1 MAARKNHLSA
11 QYNLAILLPAGNGG
25 KADFKQANIW
35 VLAAHSKALKTSHPV
50 LTPQGMSKLA
60 QKIRTKI
67 RYHDAVKARRV
78 AVHLTGFAA

>member
-1 MAARKNHLSA
+1 
-11 QYNLAILLPAGNGG
+11 
-25 KADFKQANIW
+25 
-35 VLAAHSKALKTSHPV
+35 VLAAHSNALKTSHTV
-50 LTPQGMSKLA
+50 LTPQRVSKLA